1 MFHRFTGRKT
11 GILPLA
17 TLFAAA
23 GSGGFFVGLA
33 ADWGSAAPDVAEI
46 IASDTLN
53 LRFPPEWA
61 DAAPQ
66 GTATY
71 AFASTD
77 SNLVLFDPNPVYPA
91 PAARQAST
99 SAIASLD
106 QSTPVASEQAAM
118 LATDTTTMSAVA
130 VASISPADGTPPK
143 VSVKRSNAVL
153 SDQQIASIKRR
164 LKLNRQQERYWPA
177 VAAELRKMEYKREQQ
192 GGKTSASVDMS
203 KVNIERLKSAGFPLI
218 KSFNDDQRQELKSL
232 AHLLGLE
239 NALAGLLAG

>member
-1 MFHRFTGRKT
+1 MMRRFTGGKT
-11 GILPLA
+11 GILPVA
-17 TLFAAA
+17 ALFAAA
-23 GSGGFFVGLA
+23 GYGAFFAGLT
-33 ADWGSAAPDVAEI
+33 ADWGSTAPDVAVI
-46 IASDTLN
+46 VASDALN

-61 DAAPQ
+61 HAAPAPQ
-66 GTATY
+66 ATATY
-71 AFASTD
+71 GFASAD
-77 SNLVLFDPNPVYPA
+77 SNLLLFDPNSVYPA

-118 LATDTTTMSAVA
+118 LATDTTTRSAVA

-153 SDQQIASIKRR
+153 SEQQIASVKRR

-239 NALAGLLAG
+239 NALAGL